1 MSNKLIRMNDVK
13 NLLKKWITDDE
24 ADFRE
29 TGYDNTDYDMALQ
42 DVLTALENIK
52 VRNAVE
58 VPCKIGDTMWGIRR
72 AWKRGYVKKGAVSR
86 IRITDDMEV
95 VAMLSGVCWGTVGKS
110 IFRTRE
116 EAEAALKK
124 MEDAE
129 SNE

>member
-58 VPCKIGDTMWGIRR
+58 VPCKIGDTMWGIMERD
-72 AWKRGYVKKGAVSR
+72 WVNKHFKVIGNIHDNPELQKG
-86 IRITDDMEV
+86 E
-95 VAMLSGVCWGTVGKS
+95 
-110 IFRTRE
+110 
-116 EAEAALKK
+116 
-124 MEDAE
+124 
-129 SNE
+129 